1 MRLRQVRAQTV
12 PVLVDEAVEELRAG
26 IEVLAGG
33 LARARDTDRIDD
45 GPIPVETAQLLGI
58 CFDRYE
64 IATGR
69 VVKFEAGDAEYN
81 ATRP

>member
-1 MRLRQVRAQTV
+1 MYGIAPCACGNVQTQWSEF
-12 PVLVDEAVEELRAG
+12 VDLLYCDKCQKDFTPEHWG
-26 IEVLAGG
+26 IF
-33 LARARDTDRIDD
+33 D